1 MDKPPRPGQKAGARG
16 ERRLTA
22 FPILQF
28 GANRF
33 PQAHVDL
40 FVYVGDLAP
49 LFGAAASALTSD
61 GLFAFSVESCDGGG
75 FRLEPTMR
83 FAHARPYVEAT
94 ARALGLRPVLVE
106 SASARR
112 EAGADALGLIGVV
125 ERQAGG

>member
-28 GANRF
+28 GASRF

-40 FVYVGDLAP
+40 LVYVGDLAP

-61 GLFAFSVESCDGGG
+61 GLFAFSVESCDP
-75 FRLEPTMR
+75 FSAEIRLG
-83 FAHARPYVEAT
+83 AVARP
-94 ARALGLRPVLVE
+94 ARTRLA
-106 SASARR
+106 
-112 EAGADALGLIGVV
+112 
-125 ERQAGG
+125 